1 MASYKI
7 ELTRSAEK
15 ELLALNKTII
25 GKIWPRIKNLAN
37 APHPKGSLKLS
48 GTENT
53 YRIRVGTYRIIY
65 KIEDDTIKIII
76 IRHRKEAYR

>member
-1 MASYKI
+1 MVSCNI

-15 ELLALNKTII
+15 EILALDKTIV

-48 GTENT
+48 GTDNT

-65 KIEDDTIKIII
+65 KIEGDTVKIIG

>member
-25 GKIWPRIKNLAN
+25 GKIWPQIKNLADL
-37 APHPKGSLKLS
+37 PHPKGSLKLS

-53 YRIRVGTYRIIY
+53 YRIRVGNYRVIY

>member
-1 MASYKI
+1 MVSYRI

-15 ELLALNKTII
+15 EILALDKTLV
-25 GKIWPRIKNLAN
+25 GKIWPRIKNLADE
-37 APHPKGSLKLS
+37 PHPKGSLKLS

-53 YRIRVGTYRIIY
+53 YRIRVGSYRIIY
-65 KIEDDTIKIII
+65 KIEGDAVKIIG